1 MDGGGKMAD
10 WIVWIILAGVLVG
23 LEIFSGTFYL
33 LMVGIGLVAGGITA
47 LLGGETTA
55 QFLVAAAIGVLA
67 TILLR
72 KIRNGKSVQGAS
84 SDPNINLDIG
94 QTLSINEWHDMGGG
108 TCTSRAM
115 YRGSMWD
122 IDLMQGATPEAGIFL
137 IREVRGSRLVV
148 SNYAADKNREEA

>member
-1 MDGGGKMAD
+1 MED
-10 WIVWIILAGVLVG
+10 WIVWLVLAGALVG
-23 LEIFSGTFYL
+23 LEIFTGTFYL
-33 LMVGIGLVAGGITA
+33 LMVGFGLAAGGVAA
-47 LLGGETTA
+47 LLGGGTA
-55 QFLVAAAIGVLA
+55 IQFLVAAAIGVIA

-72 KIRNGKSVQGAS
+72 KIRDGKSAQRTS

-94 QTLSINEWHDMGGG
+94 QTLSIHEWHDLGGG
-108 TCTSRAM
+108 NCTSRAM

-122 IDLMQGATPEAGIFL
+122 IDLMQGSTPSPGIFL